1 MFAPLRIVR
10 GGAASG
16 PACVQPLE
24 DTMER
29 SLTLVLVTHGP
40 ARQAAPILAERFPH
54 VRCETG
60 SLLVAI
66 GKRDTPESVLAYC
79 RERQIDVVASCVV
92 SRTVHPTTPT
102 LQEVPS

>member
-1 MFAPLRIVR
+1 
-10 GGAASG
+10 
-16 PACVQPLE
+16 
-24 DTMER
+24 MER

-66 GKRDTPESVLAYC
+66 GHRDTPESVLAFC
-79 RERQIDVVASCVV
+79 RERHIDVGASCVV
-92 SRTVHPTTPT
+92 SRTVHPATPT
-102 LQEVPS
+102 LQEAQS